1 MAGKDI
7 QKRHAELVKQMMKDR
22 RFDEHLKMSEE
33 LQKAKTL
40 LEFDAILGKYDASK
54 VG

>member
-7 QKRHAELVKQMMKDR
+7 HKRHSELVKRMMKDE
-22 RFDEHLKMSEE
+22 RFDEHREMSEE

-40 LEFDAILGKYDASK
+40 LEFDAILDKYDAPK
-54 VG
+54 AV

>member
-7 QKRHAELVKQMMKDR
+7 HKRHIELVKQMMEDK
-22 RFDEHLKMSEE
+22 RFDEHHKMSEE

-40 LEFDAILGKYDASK
+40 LEFDAILDKYDTPKA
-54 VG
+54 V